1 MLDSEAG
8 SVESISTGSFGFGF
22 ERFIGFCVNASVSS
36 DGRKHRVSIT
46 QKGKTSSMPSSNRAR
61 RADALGQESRVTRE
75 HDARRPTA
83 EKAE

>member
-8 SVESISTGSFGFGF
+8 SVESMSTGSFGFGF
-22 ERFIGFCVNASVSS
+22 ERFIGFCVNASVS
-36 DGRKHRVSIT
+36 RRAKASIT

>member
-36 DGRKHRVSIT
+36 DGRKHRVFDHPKR
-46 QKGKTSSMPSSNRAR
+46 QDVEYAK
-61 RADALGQESRVTRE
+61 
-75 HDARRPTA
+75 
-83 EKAE
+83 